1 MDKNL
6 IKNIEENKFFRVGD
20 TFYDI
25 DKIENDHLIFCTFGG
40 GFQTKISLNDK
51 KLNKD
56 FYNGDLTF
64 FEKVPYIYQSVE
76 LYLEGWKE
84 NENLKAYNLKFHNW
98 NGWSHCYAPL
108 DQVIKFNEYQKN
120 SEHGLANGLYE
131 DTDIFKII
139 DDETITIKEYEQLEA
154 NKMELITIKSDI
166 INYNGK
172 DIKPKVFDL
181 MSANWCWIQA

>member
-6 IKNIEENKFFRVGD
+6 IKNIEENKFFRVGE

-25 DKIENDHLIFCTFGG
+25 DKIENDHIVFCTFGG
-40 GFQTKISLNDK
+40 GFMTKVSLNDK
-51 KLNKD
+51 RLNKD

-64 FEKVPYIYQSVE
+64 FKKVPYIYQLVE
-76 LYLEGWKE
+76 LYLEGWQE
-84 NENLKAYNLKFHNW
+84 NENLKAYNLKYHNW

-108 DQVIKFNEYQKN
+108 DQVLKFNEYQKN

-131 DTDIFKII
+131 GTDIFKII
-139 DDETITIKEYEQLEA
+139 DNDTITIKEYETYEYD
-154 NKMELITIKSDI
+154 KMELITIKSDI
-166 INYNGK
+166 INYNGA
-172 DIKPKVFDL
+172 DISPKVFDL